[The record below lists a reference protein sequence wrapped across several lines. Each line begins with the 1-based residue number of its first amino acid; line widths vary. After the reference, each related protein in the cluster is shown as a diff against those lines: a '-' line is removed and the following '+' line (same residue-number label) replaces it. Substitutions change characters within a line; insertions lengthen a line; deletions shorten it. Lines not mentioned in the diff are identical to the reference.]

1 MTDPSAV
8 IVGSMTTTIRIAT
21 GAAAVVLASLLTAGL
36 SGCSAKVENKTAQPM
51 SAADLQKKLTDQFA
65 ATPSPPKS
73 VSCKEDL
80 GAAVGKTATCVVALD
95 DTASIDAVV
104 TVTDA
109 KGSELSYDIMPEYT
123 KDQLATV
130 VSGMVAGSAAT
141 CATGLEGKI
150 GATAQCETTLDGVVA
165 QRVLQVDNVSNLQM
179 DLSIKRLWPKEKVQ
193 EVLMQKL
200 NADGTPAET
209 VECVDGVE
217 AQTGADVECVAVT
230 GSQKKGY
237 VVTVTTFDEDS
248 FDLDY
253 KDAP

>member
-1 MTDPSAV
+1 MKTHL
-8 IVGSMTTTIRIAT
+8 TIGVTMLGLI
-21 GAAAVVLASLLTAGL
+21 TAGL
-36 SGCSAKVENKTAQPM
+36 SGCSAKVENKAAAPM

-65 ATPSPPKS
+65 ASQTPPKS
-73 VSCKEDL
+73 VTCSDDL
-80 GAAVGKTATCVVALD
+80 AAAVGKTATCVVALN
-95 DTASIDAVV
+95 DTDSVDAVV
-104 TVTDA
+104 TVTDT
-109 KGSELSYDIMPEYT
+109 KGSELSYDIMPTYT

-130 VSGMVAGSAAT
+130 VSEMVAGSAAT

-150 GATAQCETTLDGVVA
+150 GATAQCETTLDGVAA
-165 QRVLQVDNVSNLQM
+165 QRVLQVDNVSGLDM
-179 DLSIKRLWPKEKVQ
+179 DVSIQRLWPKEKVQ

-209 VECVDGVE
+209 VECVDGVV
-217 AQTGADVECVAVT
+217 AKTGADVECVAVT

-237 VVTVTTFDEDS
+237 VVTVTTFDETS

>member
-1 MTDPSAV
+1 MKTHL
-8 IVGSMTTTIRIAT
+8 TIGVTMLGLI
-21 GAAAVVLASLLTAGL
+21 TAGL
-36 SGCSAKVENKTAQPM
+36 SGCSAKVENKAAAPM

-65 ATPSPPKS
+65 ATPTPPKS
-73 VSCKEDL
+73 VTCADDL
-80 GAAVGKTATCVVALD
+80 AAAVGKSSTCVVALN
-95 DTASIDAVV
+95 DTDSIDAVV

-109 KGSELSYDIMPEYT
+109 KASPLSYDIMPAYT
-123 KDQLATV
+123 KDQLAKV
-130 VSGMVAGSAAT
+130 VSGMVAGSSAT

-165 QRVLQVDNVSNLQM
+165 QRVLQVDNVSGLDM

-209 VECVDGVE
+209 VECVDGVV
-217 AQTGADVECVAVT
+217 AKTGADVECVAVT

-237 VVTVTTFDEDS
+237 VVTVTTFDETS